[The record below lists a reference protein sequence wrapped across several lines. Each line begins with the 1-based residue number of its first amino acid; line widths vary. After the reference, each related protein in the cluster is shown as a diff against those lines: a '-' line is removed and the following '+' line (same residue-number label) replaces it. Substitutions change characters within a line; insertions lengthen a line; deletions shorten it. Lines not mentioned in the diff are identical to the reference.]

1 VLLMLARAADRSR
14 VTTQYELVGKAEL
27 SPFAR
32 SGTSGVRWRV
42 GVGPLDPGD
51 GHLGGGLDAGDQASV
66 TVPPTVAAY
75 SQHRPRTDR
84 RWCVRVATNWPVPV
98 TDTFLSEP
106 STV

>member
-1 VLLMLARAADRSR
+1 VLVMLARAADCAR
-14 VTTQYELVGKAEL
+14 VTKQYELVCKAEI

-32 SGTSGVRWRV
+32 SGTSGVRWRA

-51 GHLGGGLDAGDQASV
+51 GHLGGGLEAGDQASV

-75 SQHRPRTDR
+75 SQHRPRTDL
-84 RWCVRVATNWPVPV
+84 RWWVRVATKCPVPV
-98 TDTFLSEP
+98 TGTFLREP